1 MAEQALA
8 ARPVRGA
15 GRRDPSRASTA
26 IDRVVGPGE
35 EPLAADVAAASE
47 DAAEPAPAT
56 TIPDIVAIARGA
68 RLMVS
73 GDTGPLH
80 IGGAMGTPLVALFGP
95 TFPERNGPWSAHD
108 VVLSRVTTC
117 SCLYERQCRR
127 TGAPPYHGTTPAKP
141 PCIRDITVEQAVQ
154 AVRQRLSV
162 HA

>member
-1 MAEQALA
+1 M
-8 ARPVRGA
+8 
-15 GRRDPSRASTA
+15 
-26 IDRVVGPGE
+26 
-35 EPLAADVAAASE
+35 AAAS
-47 DAAEPAPAT
+47 DGAAEPAPPT

-95 TFPERNGPWSAHD
+95 TYPERNGPWSPHD

-117 SCLYERQCRR
+117 SCLYERVPPHRPPPRR
-127 TGAPPYHGTTPAKP
+127 TAGRS
-141 PCIRDITVEQAVQ
+141 PCIDDITVDEVVQ